1 MALVLLLTSRQLLTF
16 HKVIILLAWLD
27 SLDSDGS
34 RVLGQ
39 GTICWVAKLCQVGS
53 LGMLKM
59 CRSFSDAWQQ
69 DSPGLSCSRGHR
81 ICYKIGVWLGG
92 LSYAG
97 LKVIYLLLEREKMLN
112 VI

>member
-1 MALVLLLTSRQLLTF
+1 MGAGCWGREAV
-16 HKVIILLAWLD
+16 
-27 SLDSDGS
+27 
-34 RVLGQ
+34 
-39 GTICWVAKLCQVGS
+39 CWVAKLCQVGS
-53 LGMLKM
+53 VGMLKM

-97 LKVIYLLLEREKMLN
+97 LEVTYLLLEREKILY